1 MTAVTSAAAFSA
13 LQGQSPANA
22 AKGKTAADAAKQFEQ
37 LLAFELLKTMRATVP
52 ESEDGESGFASDA
65 LDSMFDQAVAE
76 SSAGRL
82 GVAPMLERQLDPNA
96 AQTRAIPEEENSLTS
111 PIVPKAL
118 AEGRS
123 PSPSHSQDGAT
134 FGGALPSAGDL
145 PVQGRMS
152 SDFGWRTHPISG
164 EKKFHGGMDIAA
176 PTGTEI
182 RAAQRGLVTFA
193 GNRPGY
199 GNVVEIRHPDGTT
212 GRYAHASRLHVETG
226 DKIDVGETIADV
238 GATGQVT
245 GPHLH
250 FEVRKNGHPID
261 PERWLDRQRSSKDD
275 LDPSRTG
282 IAIE

>member
-1 MTAVTSAAAFSA
+1 MTAITSAAAIGA
-13 LQGQSPANA
+13 LQGQTPANGL
-22 AKGKTAADAAKQFEQ
+22 KGKTAADAAKQFEQ

-52 ESEDGESGFASDA
+52 ESDDGESGFASDT
-65 LDSMFDQAVAE
+65 LESMFDQAVAE

-82 GVAPMLERQLDPNA
+82 GLAPMLERQLDPNA
-96 AQTRAIPEEENSLTS
+96 AQRRAIPEEENSLAS
-111 PIVPKAL
+111 PLPPVP
-118 AEGRS
+118 AEGRH
-123 PSPSHSQDGAT
+123 PHPHPAPGTT
-134 FGGALPSAGDL
+134 FGGALPLPGDL

-212 GRYAHASRLHVETG
+212 GRYAHASRLHVEAG

-238 GATGQVT
+238 GATGEVT

-261 PERWLDRQRSSKDD
+261 PERWLDKQRESSDD

>member
-13 LQGQSPANA
+13 LQGQARADGP
-22 AKGKTAADAAKQFEQ
+22 KGKTAADAAKQFEQ
-37 LLAFELLKTMRATVP
+37 VLAFELLKTMRATVP
-52 ESEDGESGFASDA
+52 DSEDGETGGFASDA

-96 AQTRAIPEEENSLTS
+96 AKARAVPEEENSLAS
-111 PIVPKAL
+111 PVPPAL
-118 AEGRS
+118 AEGRH
-123 PSPSHSQDGAT
+123 SHPHPTAGAT

-152 SDFGWRTHPISG
+152 SDYGWRTHPISG

-212 GRYAHASRLHVETG
+212 GRYAHASRVHVETG
-226 DKIDVGETIADV
+226 DKVDVGETIADV
-238 GATGQVT
+238 GATGEVT

-250 FEVRKNGHPID
+250 FEVRRNGHPID
-261 PERWLDRQRSSKDD
+261 PERWLGKQRDGGD
-275 LDPSRTG
+275 ELDPSRTG